1 MAVIFE
7 DNFSELAQLYAQHRP
22 QYPAALFA
30 YLATLAPGRD
40 RVWDCGTGNGQ
51 SAIGLADYFQHV
63 IASDASAEQIVH
75 ARPHARIEYRVAG
88 FDRVEADSRSLDMV
102 AVAQAIHWFDLD
114 RFYAEVRRVLKPG
127 GILAVWGYHLNEIAP
142 EIDRV
147 IRIYNDDVLGPYWSP
162 RIQLLA
168 QHYRTIDFPFEELT
182 PPQWVMETNWGLNDL
197 IGYLASWSGV
207 PKYIEARGR
216 HPFREI
222 RSQLLEAWGPPDQLR
237 PVHWPLYFRIG
248 RV

>member
-1 MAVIFE
+1 MAGDSLKGLV
-7 DNFSELAQLYAQHRP
+7 
-22 QYPAALFA
+22 
-30 YLATLAPGRD
+30 
-40 RVWDCGTGNGQ
+40 
-51 SAIGLADYFQHV
+51 GLA
-63 IASDASAEQIVH
+63 
-75 ARPHARIEYRVAG
+75 RKRR
-88 FDRVEADSRSLDMV
+88 RREAAPQSLDMV

-147 IRIYNDDVLGPYWSP
+147 IRIYNDNVLGPYWSP
-162 RIQLLA
+162 RIRLLA
-168 QHYRTIDFPFEELT
+168 EHYRTIDFPFEELT
-182 PPQWVMETNWGLNDL
+182 PPQCVMETHWGLNDL

-207 PKYIEARGR
+207 PKYIEARGQ
-216 HPFREI
+216 HPFEEI
-222 RSQLLEAWGPPDQLR
+222 RRQLLEAWGSPDQLR